1 MGHPGLRDFVGMN
14 PLAMIERPTIEGNGN
29 NEQAVRE
36 KYYEREYNK
45 IAKQEKDLPI
55 ITNCHKRLMEI

>member
-1 MGHPGLRDFVGMN
+1 MN